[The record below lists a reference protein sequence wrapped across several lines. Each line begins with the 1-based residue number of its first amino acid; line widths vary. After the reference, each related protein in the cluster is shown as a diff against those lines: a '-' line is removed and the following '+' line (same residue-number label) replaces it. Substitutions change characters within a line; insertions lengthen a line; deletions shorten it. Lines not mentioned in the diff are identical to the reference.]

1 MGVNRR
7 KAASGMVLTVIWLIT
22 AAAALILTVVYF
34 ERLQKLYD
42 KVDRE
47 NVRVEASLGD
57 ASGTEAS
64 DGLGNGTGATVPGDA
79 DGRDATGTNGGSE
92 GTGITLAGEGGNPGG
107 KEYSSPEGAGQEN
120 GSAGDASQN
129 DPLENGNSSV
139 NASSAGENTKQNE
152 TAAGDTTDSGN
163 QGTESSAETD
173 RTDNRET
180 AAGNET
186 AVTDGQNNGET
197 QGTRTPVANYDY
209 SLGLDPEKPIIA
221 LSFDDGPSSFTDR
234 IVAALQANHVEATFF
249 MVGYNVSAFKD
260 TVRLVYDA
268 GMEIGNHTS
277 NHKNL
282 SKIKEKEIKSEV
294 FDNEDLINSIVPV
307 GRIIV
312 RPPYGAL
319 NSTVKSIVNRPMFN
333 WSVDSLDWKTRNADS
348 IVAQI
353 QQDAKDGYIILM
365 HDLYETT
372 AEAAERIIPWLID
385 QGYQV
390 TTVSKMFKAR
400 GVETEDGELYRM
412 AQPAEL
418 R

>member
-1 MGVNRR
+1 
-7 KAASGMVLTVIWLIT
+7 MVLTVIWLVT
-22 AAAALILTVVYF
+22 AAAALILTVVYL

-42 KVDRE
+42 RIDNESVQVQAAQ
-47 NVRVEASLGD
+47 NSSL
-57 ASGTEAS
+57 T
-64 DGLGNGTGATVPGDA
+64 GNGRDPEGLNGSSAGDSQGYAVNSGQDDTGV
-79 DGRDATGTNGGSE
+79 
-92 GTGITLAGEGGNPGG
+92 TLAGEGGNPGG
-107 KEYSSPEGAGQEN
+107 KEYSSIAENENASAGQNGGENGQAGSNGAAQTGDNETKANSASDAGNVTSGTNETTDNGSSGTIGTADNSGAGTEGTADNGGTGADGTANNGTSGTDATADN
-120 GSAGDASQN
+120 GSS
-129 DPLENGNSSV
+129 
-139 NASSAGENTKQNE
+139 
-152 TAAGDTTDSGN
+152 DTGH
-163 QGTESSAETD
+163 GYEK
-173 RTDNRET
+173 
-180 AAGNET
+180 
-186 AVTDGQNNGET
+186 
-197 QGTRTPVANYDY
+197 YDY

-249 MVGYNVSAFKD
+249 MVGYNISAFKD

-282 SKIKEKEIKSEV
+282 SKIKEKEIRSEV
-294 FDNEDLINSIVPV
+294 FDNEDLLNTIVPV
-307 GRIIV
+307 GKIIV

-333 WSVDSLDWKTRNADS
+333 WSVDSLDWKTRDADS

-353 QQDAKDGYIILM
+353 QQDARDGYVILM
-365 HDLYETT
+365 HDLYEST

-385 QGYQV
+385 HGYQL
-390 TTVSKMFKAR
+390 TTVSKLFKAR
-400 GVETEDGELYRM
+400 GVETENGELYRM